1 MTVRKNLLS
10 VMILMAVLLSACG
23 GAAST
28 PVVMDNSSDGMI
40 PTGAKPTVGTMGH
53 DTPTPGAMP
62 ADTGM
67 TETPAWFANTFTD
80 ARTGQT
86 FSINDLKGK
95 VVLVETMAMWCSNCM
110 QQQGQVKALHQML
123 GQRDDFVSIGLDIDP
138 GEKSL
143 DMLKNYV
150 ENNGFDW
157 LYSLSPADVSREV
170 AKLYGDQFLNPPS
183 TPILIVDRHGMAHP
197 LPFGIKSAEDLM
209 KAIEPFLNESM

>member
-1 MTVRKNLLS
+1 MIVRKNLLS

-28 PVVMDNSSDGMI
+28 PAVMDNSSNGMMETQTPEAMMI
-40 PTGAKPTVGTMGH
+40 PTGAKPTVGMVGH

-62 ADTGM
+62 GDNGM
-67 TETPAWFANTFTD
+67 TGTPAWFANTFTD

-86 FSINDLKGK
+86 FSINGLKGK

-138 GEKSL
+138 GENSL
-143 DMLKNYV
+143 DIPFPPPMFPVRWQSCTATN
-150 ENNGFDW
+150 
-157 LYSLSPADVSREV
+157 SLIR
-170 AKLYGDQFLNPPS
+170 PPRRS
-183 TPILIVDRHGMAHP
+183 
-197 LPFGIKSAEDLM
+197 
-209 KAIEPFLNESM
+209 